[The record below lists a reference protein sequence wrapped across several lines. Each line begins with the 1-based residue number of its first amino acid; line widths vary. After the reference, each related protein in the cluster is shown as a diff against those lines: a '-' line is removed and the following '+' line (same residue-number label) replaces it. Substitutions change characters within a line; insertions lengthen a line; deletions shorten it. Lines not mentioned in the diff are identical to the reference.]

1 MNDDKNKESETNLE
15 ESSLSVIKA
24 GAEVIASFQK
34 RLPNSPGV
42 YRMYDA
48 AESLLYVGK
57 AVSLKKRVAS
67 YTRMTGHTNR
77 IMRMIA
83 ATVNMEFITTKTETE
98 ALLLE
103 ANLVKKLKPRYNIL
117 LRDDKSFAHIL
128 ITGDHEAP
136 CLLKHRGARNRKGE
150 YFGPFAS
157 AGDVNQTINTLQRAF
172 LLRTCTDSVYAS
184 RSRPCLQYQIK
195 RCSAPCTKEINL
207 EAYNRLVTESRDFL
221 TGKSNAVRAHL
232 QALMAKASEAMDYE
246 TAVIY
251 RDRLAALTQ
260 IQSHQGI
267 NPQQTEQ
274 ADVFAIY
281 REGSQVCIQVF
292 FFRNFQNWGNHGYY
306 PRSDKSD
313 ETEEILAS
321 FIAQFYDNKPSPHL
335 ILVSVALKEESLLQD
350 ALTLKSGKKVEIL
363 TPQRGE
369 KVKLVEHAYS
379 NAKSA
384 LLRRLSESA
393 SQKRLLE
400 GVQEIFGMD
409 QMPLRIE
416 AYDNSHIQGTN
427 AVGGMIVAGLEGFAK
442 SHYRKFTI
450 KSTDLTP
457 GDDFAMMKEVLTRRL
472 SGMLKVEQENK
483 ELAEQQRKE
492 LALLEEKKH
501 QEGRVTAPEEEQETV
516 EADSHESAMPIRPDL
531 LLIDGGAGQL
541 SVVME
546 VIHALGITGITVVGI
561 AKGPER
567 NAGRERFFMPG
578 RKAFSLPPDD
588 KVLFFVQ
595 RLRDEVHRFAIGT
608 HRAKRKK
615 AMIKN
620 PLDEVSGI
628 GAKRKKALLL
638 HFGSAKA
645 VSRAAVEDLRAVEGI
660 SKQMAQ
666 NIYDHFYD
674 SA

>member
-1 MNDDKNKESETNLE
+1 MKPEHDKTETDKPA
-15 ESSLSVIKA
+15 SPVVKA
-24 GAEVIASFQK
+24 GADVIASFQK

-42 YRMYDA
+42 YRMYDVS
-48 AESLLYVGK
+48 ESLLYVGK
-57 AVSLKKRVAS
+57 AVNLKKRVAS
-67 YTRMTGHTNR
+67 YTRMTGHSNR
-77 IMRMIA
+77 IMRMIM
-83 ATVNMEFITTKTETE
+83 ATTHMEFITTRTETE

-128 ITGDHEAP
+128 LTSDHEAP
-136 CLLKHRGARNRKGE
+136 CLLKHRGARKQKGH

-172 LLRTCTDSVYAS
+172 LLRTCTDSIYAS

-195 RCSAPCTKEINL
+195 RCSAPCTGEINL
-207 EAYNRLVTESRDFL
+207 SDYADLVKETHDFL

-232 QALMAKASEAMDYE
+232 QQLMTKASEEMSYE
-246 TAVIY
+246 RAAVY

-267 NPQQTEQ
+267 NPQHTEE
-274 ADVFAIY
+274 ADVFALFH
-281 REGSQVCIQVF
+281 EGNQVCIQVF
-292 FFRNFQNWGNHGYY
+292 FFRNFQNWGNHGFF
-306 PRSDKSD
+306 PRIDKSHTASD
-313 ETEEILAS
+313 ILSS
-321 FIAQFYDNKPSPHL
+321 FIAQFYDNKPCPKL
-335 ILVSVALKEESLLQD
+335 ILVSHSLQEDSLLKEALSLKAGHKID
-350 ALTLKSGKKVEIL
+350 II

-369 KVKLVEHAYS
+369 KLKLVEYAGN

-384 LLRRLSESA
+384 LMRKMSEGA
-393 SQKRLLE
+393 SQKRLME
-400 GVQEIFGMD
+400 GVQEIFGLNH
-409 QMPLRIE
+409 MPRRIE

-427 AVGGMIVAGLEGFAK
+427 AVGAMIVAGLGGFAK

-457 GDDFAMMKEVLTRRL
+457 GDDFAMMREVLTRRL
-472 SGMLKVEQENK
+472 SGLLKLEQEN
-483 ELAEQQRKE
+483 QD
-492 LALLEEKKH
+492 LLNQTIVTQDEKA
-501 QEGRVTAPEEEQETV
+501 TEEE
-516 EADSHESAMPIRPDL
+516 DDNHESEMPIRPDV

-546 VIHALGITGITVVGI
+546 VIEELAITGITVVGI

-578 RKAFSLPPDD
+578 RAPFSLPPDD

-615 AMIKN
+615 ALIKN
-620 PLDEVSGI
+620 PLDEVAGI
-628 GAKRKKALLL
+628 GAKRKKALLH

-645 VSRAAVEDLRAVEGI
+645 VSRAGVEDLMAVEGI
-660 SKQMAQ
+660 SKNIAQ
-666 NIYDHFYD
+666 KIYDHFYD
-674 SA
+674 NG

>member
-1 MNDDKNKESETNLE
+1 MRYSDGMKPEQKLSENTRKPD
-15 ESSLSVIKA
+15 VIKA
-24 GAEVIASFQK
+24 GFEVIAAFQK

-48 AESLLYVGK
+48 AQSLLYVGK
-57 AVSLKKRVAS
+57 AVNLKKRVAS
-67 YTRMTGHTNR
+67 YTRMSGHSNR

-83 ATVNMEFITTKTETE
+83 VTTDMEFITTKTETE

-128 ITGDHEAP
+128 LTGDHDAP
-136 CLLKHRGARNRKGE
+136 CLIKHRGARKQKGD

-172 LLRTCTDSVYAS
+172 LLRTCTDSVYAG
-184 RSRPCLQYQIK
+184 RSRPCLQFQIK
-195 RCSAPCTKEINL
+195 RCAAPCTGEISL
-207 EAYNRLVTESRDFL
+207 EDYRQLVEETRDFL

-232 QALMAKASEAMDYE
+232 QELMGQASEEMDYE
-246 TAVIY
+246 SAAVY

-267 NPQQTEQ
+267 NPQHTEQ
-274 ADVFAIY
+274 ADVFALY
-281 REGSQVCIQVF
+281 REGGQVCIQVF
-292 FFRNFQNWGNHGYY
+292 FFRNFQNWGNHGFY
-306 PRSDKSD
+306 PRIDKGHD
-313 ETEEILAS
+313 ADDILEN
-321 FIAQFYDNKPSPHL
+321 FIAQFYDNKPCPKL
-335 ILVSVALKEESLLQD
+335 VLVSEKLGEEDLLRQALSLK
-350 ALTLKSGKKVEIL
+350 AGHKVDIV
-363 TPQRGE
+363 TPLRGE
-369 KVKLVEHAYS
+369 KLKLVEYAAS

-384 LLRRLSESA
+384 LMRKISEGA
-393 SQKRLLE
+393 SQKRLLQ
-400 GVQEIFGMD
+400 GVGEVFGMD
-409 QMPLRIE
+409 HMPLRIE

-427 AVGGMIVAGLEGFAK
+427 AVGGMIVAGLGGFAK

-457 GDDFAMMKEVLTRRL
+457 GDDFAMMREVLTRRL
-472 SGMLKVEQENK
+472 SGLLKLERENLVEQEKQELPLEGAAK
-483 ELAEQQRKE
+483 EDPTT
-492 LALLEEKKH
+492 EEKM
-501 QEGRVTAPEEEQETV
+501 E
-516 EADSHESAMPIRPDL
+516 DSHESEMPIRPDV

-541 SVVME
+541 GVVME
-546 VIHALGITGITVVGI
+546 VIEELGITGIIVVGI

-578 RKAFSLPPDD
+578 RKPFSLPPDD

-608 HRAKRKK
+608 HRARRKK
-615 AMIKN
+615 ALVKN
-620 PLDEVSGI
+620 PLDEVAGI
-628 GAKRKKALLL
+628 GAKRKKALLH

-645 VSRAAVEDLRAVEGI
+645 VSRAGVEDLMAVEGI
-660 SKQMAQ
+660 SKQIAQ
-666 NIYDHFYD
+666 KIYDHFYD
-674 SA
+674 CA